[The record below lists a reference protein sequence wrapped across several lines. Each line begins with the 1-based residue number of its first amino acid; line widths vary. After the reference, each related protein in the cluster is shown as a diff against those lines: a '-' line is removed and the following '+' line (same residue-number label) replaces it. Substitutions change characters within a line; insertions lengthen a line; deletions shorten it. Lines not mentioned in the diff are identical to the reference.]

1 MCDLKRHAKES
12 DADHTKVVAD
22 LKDKYCELLREKHRD
37 KKSVNNVSVC
47 HQFILNCLKKQHL
60 TLTYCFQILSV
71 KLKEL
76 EWLRSHLHEKE
87 KSVVLSTLNTKKVTA
102 SMIHAEHTF
111 ASAKMQGMLKR
122 HKEAMEREHN
132 VNKTIV
138 TLKDSQLAKK
148 DGEINMLKARV
159 TQVQTKHKAKL
170 VKQADIINRKQ
181 DSIKEQTRIHEK
193 NICEMDNLM
202 AVVNEERES
211 AVSLFIKSKEK
222 LLASKNAANALKMKL
237 NRMETN

>member
-1 MCDLKRHAKES
+1 MQNSALRNEKLTQLVAQLKSEVCDLKCHAKTS
-12 DADHTKVVAD
+12 DADHTKIVAD

-47 HQFILNCLKKQHL
+47 HQFILNCLKKQRL
-60 TLTYCFQILSV
+60 TLSYCFQILSV

-76 EWLRSHLHEKE
+76 ESLRSHLHEKE
-87 KSVVLSTLNTKKVTA
+87 KPVILSTLNTTKVTA
-102 SMIHAEHTF
+102 SMIHAERTF
-111 ASAKMQGMLKR
+111 ASAKMQGMLKQ

-132 VNKTIV
+132 VDKTTV

-170 VKQADIINRKQ
+170 VKQADIINCKQ
-181 DSIKEQTRIHEK
+181 DSIEEQTSIH
-193 NICEMDNLM
+193 
-202 AVVNEERES
+202 
-211 AVSLFIKSKEK
+211 
-222 LLASKNAANALKMKL
+222 
-237 NRMETN
+237 